1 MSLKPMRRP
10 KDHRHGRHIV
20 FASRRMDHRARNLR
34 RRGKELSEDGA
45 LTLVVSDALDVAHQ
59 HRVRA
64 IDPVER
70 TLRRG
75 PQIVPSEQL
84 GASGKYPT

>member
-1 MSLKPMRRP
+1 MRRP
-10 KDHRHGRHIV
+10 KDHRHGRHVV
-20 FASRRMDHRARNLR
+20 FARRRMDHGPRNLR
-34 RRGKELSEDGA
+34 RRGEELSEDR
-45 LTLVVSDALDVAHQ
+45 TLPLIVSDTLDVAHQ

>member
-1 MSLKPMRRP
+1 MRRP

-34 RRGKELSEDGA
+34 RRGEELSEDR
-45 LTLVVSDALDVAHQ
+45 TLPLIVSDTLDVALQ

-64 IDPVER
+64 ADPVER